1 MASFLDTNVLVYAV
15 DASVPRKR
23 AAALAILEDE
33 ARHLVVSAQVLEEF
47 YWTVT
52 RKLRPP
58 MPADEAQAMV
68 RELTRATDVVA
79 VDASLV
85 EDAIDLAQ
93 RTPLALWDAAIVIT
107 AERGGCSAW
116 LTEDLN
122 DGQEIEGVLVR
133 DPFMG
138 T

>member
-1 MASFLDTNVLVYAV
+1 LASFLDTNVLVYAV
-15 DASVPRKR
+15 DASDPRKR

-33 ARHLVVSAQVLEEF
+33 ARYLVVSAQVLEEF

-85 EDAIDLAQ
+85 QDAIDLAQ
-93 RTPLALWDAAIVIT
+93 RTPLALWDAAIVIA
-107 AERGGCSAW
+107 AERGGCREL

>member
-1 MASFLDTNVLVYAV
+1 LASFLDTNVLVYAV

-68 RELTRATDVVA
+68 RELTRAADVVA

-85 EDAIDLAQ
+85 EDAIDLVQ
-93 RTPLALWDAAIVIT
+93 RTPLALWDAAIVIA
-107 AERGGCSAW
+107 AERGGCREL

>member
-15 DASVPRKR
+15 DASEQRKR
-23 AAALAILEDE
+23 AAALGILESE
-33 ARHLVVSAQVLEEF
+33 AQHLVVSAQVLEEF
-47 YWTVT
+47 YWTAT

-58 MPADEAQAMV
+58 LPADEAHAMV
-68 RELTRATDVVA
+68 RELARAADVVA

-85 EDAIDLAQ
+85 EEAIDLAR
-93 RTPLALWDAAIVIT
+93 RTPLALWDAAIVI
-107 AERGGCSAW
+107 AAKRGGCREL

-133 DPFMG
+133 NPFVES
-138 T
+138 

>member
-1 MASFLDTNVLVYAV
+1 V
-15 DASVPRKR
+15 
-23 AAALAILEDE
+23 ALAILED
-33 ARHLVVSAQVLEEF
+33 AAQHLVVSAQVLEEF

-58 MPADEAQAMV
+58 IPAVEAQTMV
-68 RELTRATDVVA
+68 RELARATDVVT

-93 RTPLALWDAAIVIT
+93 RAPLALWDATIVIA
-107 AERGGCSAW
+107 AERGGCREL

-133 DPFMG
+133 NPFVE